1 MLALST
7 CISWDVE
14 SSAYSRR
21 RSTQEEVKKI
31 WINCPQIQRN
41 LVKGNCQTWQQQSV
55 ERLIEYVNVST

>member
-14 SSAYSRR
+14 SSPYPKR
-21 RSTQEEVKKI
+21 RSEVDLDF
-31 WINCPQIQRN
+31 CPQIQRN
-41 LVKGNCQTWQQQSV
+41 LVKEKRQTWQQSV

>member
-14 SSAYSRR
+14 SSPYPKRR
-21 RSTQEEVKKI
+21 RSEVDLDF
-31 WINCPQIQRN
+31 CPQIQRN
-41 LVKGNCQTWQQQSV
+41 LVKGKCQTWQQSV